1 MNGSESSL
9 ALASGMSASDA
20 AAIDRTLEVGGAC
33 AGARLLPPDQPPERS
48 AASLHQVVIE
58 PPSGWIGLN
67 LGEVWRYRDLLSLL
81 VWRDFSCRYRQSVL
95 GVGWAIARPV
105 LSVLVFTAIFGM
117 VAHLPSDGL
126 PYPLFSFA
134 ALMPWLYFSNA
145 LAGTTNSVVG
155 GSALLTKVYFPRL
168 VLPLSGAA
176 SGLADLAIQFALL
189 IGLMVWYGL
198 PPTWAMLAVPLFVVD
213 CMVVSLALGLWLT
226 ALNVKYRDV
235 GQLVPFLS
243 QIWMYLT
250 PIVYSSSL
258 VPQRWRAV
266 YSLNPMVG
274 VVDGF
279 RWAMF
284 GRTAPDW
291 TMLGVSSAVTVVL
304 LAAGLYYFRRVEETF
319 ADIV

>member
-1 MNGSESSL
+1 M
-9 ALASGMSASDA
+9 
-20 AAIDRTLEVGGAC
+20 
-33 AGARLLPPDQPPERS
+33 
-48 AASLHQVVIE
+48 
-58 PPSGWIGLN
+58 
-67 LGEVWRYRDLLSLL
+67 
-81 VWRDFSCRYRQSVL
+81 
-95 GVGWAIARPV
+95 
-105 LSVLVFTAIFGM
+105 
-117 VAHLPSDGL
+117 
-126 PYPLFSFA
+126 
-134 ALMPWLYFSNA
+134 
-145 LAGTTNSVVG
+145 
-155 GSALLTKVYFPRL
+155 
-168 VLPLSGAA
+168 
-176 SGLADLAIQFALL
+176 
-189 IGLMVWYGL
+189 
-198 PPTWAMLAVPLFVVD
+198 
-213 CMVVSLALGLWLT
+213 
-226 ALNVKYRDV
+226 KYRDV